1 MEGEESLSSI
11 LSGADPVT
19 ESEPAPAEVK
29 TETQV
34 TEKTL
39 VRDES
44 GKFAKAGE
52 APAQVEAKPAEPQ
65 KAEPTKVRPDVA
77 AIIDERRKRQAAEE
91 RAERAERQLQQGQR
105 PTARPSVF
113 EDEDAAISARVQE
126 HLAPLREGLFYQS
139 MRSAKLTHG
148 AEFEAAEAAFAEEAE
163 RNPQLVAQLRASHDP
178 GEFVYAEGLRIKELA
193 DVDGNFLKYR
203 EKLTAGHT
211 AALAE
216 KDARISA
223 LQAELDA
230 LKKANTDLQSLPRS
244 LNKSPSGS
252 PKAGEEDD
260 EDIGSIVRFNNRKSG

>member
-11 LSGADPVT
+11 LSGADPVR
-19 ESEPAPAEVK
+19 ESAEAPAEVK
-29 TETQV
+29 TETQA
-34 TEKTL
+34 TEKTA

-65 KAEPTKVRPDVA
+65 KAEPAKVRPDVA
-77 AIIDERRKRQAAEE
+77 AIIDERRKRQALEAE
-91 RAERAERQLQQGQR
+91 LQQLRQQVQQ
-105 PTARPSVF
+105 PTAKPSVF

-178 GEFVYAEGLRIKELA
+178 GEFVFAEGLRIKEMA
-193 DVDGNFLKYR
+193 DVNGNFLQYR
-203 EKLTAGHT
+203 EKLTAGHA

-216 KDARISA
+216 KDTRISA

-230 LKKANTDLQSLPRS
+230 LKKTNADLQSLPRS
-244 LNKSPSGS
+244 LNKSPSGA